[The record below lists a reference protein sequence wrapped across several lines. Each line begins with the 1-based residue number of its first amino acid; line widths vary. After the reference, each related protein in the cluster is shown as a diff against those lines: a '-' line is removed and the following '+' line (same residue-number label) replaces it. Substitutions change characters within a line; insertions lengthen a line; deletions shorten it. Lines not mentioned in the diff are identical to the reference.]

1 MQVGLELEG
10 FDALKSAMDNHC
22 RRVARSLD
30 KTLDKEAKDLVANS
44 QQNLR
49 KNGSNAMGG
58 LSASGH
64 SEKQGELDYK
74 VGFYSDPKG
83 DHAEFVEYGRKAG
96 KMPPPTADELVEWVR
111 VKLRVRDRKEAKQ
124 VAWRVARKIARA
136 GTKARPFFG
145 PEVEATKERVNK
157 AIQKAIAQLTK

>member
-1 MQVGLELEG
+1 MRVRLELEG
-10 FDALKSAMDNHC
+10 IDALKSAMDNHC

-96 KMPPPTADELVEWVR
+96 KMQPPDNLVEWAR

-124 VAWRVARKIARA
+124 VAWRVARKIARV

-157 AIQKAIAQLTK
+157 AIQQAISQLTK